1 MVAFRYCQKKA
12 VARGSRVNESRS
24 LTRLFGPRRKGEKM
38 LVKNWMTP
46 EVITV
51 SPDTSLLKTGKILK
65 ESNVRRVPVVDNS
78 GAVIGIISD
87 RDVKDASPSKATTL
101 DMYEM
106 HYLLAEIKARQIM
119 TKNPI
124 TIKSSDTVEKA
135 AMIMLDNKIGG
146 LPVVDDG
153 KLVGI
158 ISDQDVFKALVN
170 ITGAREGGAQ
180 LGISLENKLGAMR
193 PILDLI
199 RNRGGRII
207 SILSANNDA
216 GERTIFLRIKNMNSR
231 EEEDALVEEVKKFCK
246 LLYFSRDERFA

>member
-1 MVAFRYCQKKA
+1 
-12 VARGSRVNESRS
+12 
-24 LTRLFGPRRKGEKM
+24 M

-51 SPDTSLLKTGKILK
+51 TPDTSLLKTGKILK
-65 ESNVRRVPVVDNS
+65 ESNVRRVPVVDKS
-78 GAVIGIISD
+78 GEVIGIISD

-170 ITGAREGGAQ
+170 ITGAREGGLQ
-180 LGISLENKLGAMR
+180 LGVSLENKLGAMR
-193 PILDLI
+193 PVLDLI

-207 SILSANNDA
+207 SIMSTNNDA
-216 GERTIFLRIKNMNSR
+216 GKRTIFLRIKNMNSR
-231 EEEDALVEEVKKFCK
+231 AEEDALVEEVKKIAT
-246 LLYFSRDERFA
+246 LLYLARTEPNLA